1 MLIPLLS
8 VEILENFILG
18 RIGPFLTYFAK
29 TRPNEYHKIV
39 IPAQHWIEHV

>member
-18 RIGPFLTYFAK
+18 RIGPFLKLLCENQTQRV
-29 TRPNEYHKIV
+29 T
-39 IPAQHWIEHV
+39 